1 MNRLSPTLKQLLIHD
16 LPPGFVRAL
25 LERIE
30 NIYPES
36 HAAMFNDPSLGEEQA
51 KYVLGYYRRA
61 LAETELTNTAVEH
74 GLNVKLIQPENGG
87 CKHVYVSAGRF
98 GFTIC
103 HVETSGGFPKYSD
116 SREQSA
122 KINEHISQIE
132 LFPVVSEQAADEAFF
147 NGVLVHTEQ
156 PGRKDAF
163 KSLHIGFPTPEFDNW
178 VDEPINLQDIL
189 DIQQRL
195 FQSHEDIHAAIQDT
209 TPTWKGVDVATIKEG
224 EKK

>member
-1 MNRLSPTLKQLLIHD
+1 MNSQPPTLKQLLIQD

-36 HAAMFNDPSLGEEQA
+36 HANMFNDPLLGEEQA
-51 KYVLGYYRRA
+51 KYALGYYRRA
-61 LAETELTNTAVEH
+61 LAETVLTNAAVEH
-74 GLNVKLIQPENGG
+74 GLNVKLIQPESGG

-132 LFPVVSEQAADEAFF
+132 LFPVVSDQVTGGEIF
-147 NGVLVHTEQ
+147 NGVLVHTEK
-156 PGRKDAF
+156 PGSKDAF
-163 KSLHIGFPTPEFDNW
+163 KSLHIGFPTPKFDAW

-189 DIQQRL
+189 NIQQRL
-195 FQSHEDIHAAIQDT
+195 FQRHEDIHAAIQNT
-209 TPTWKGVDVATIKEG
+209 TPTWKSVDVATTKEG